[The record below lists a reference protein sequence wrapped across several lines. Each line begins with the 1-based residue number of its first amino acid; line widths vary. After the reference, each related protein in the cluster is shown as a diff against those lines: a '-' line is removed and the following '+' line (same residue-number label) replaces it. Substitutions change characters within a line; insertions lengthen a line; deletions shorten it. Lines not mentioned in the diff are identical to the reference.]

1 MARNTSIRKASY
13 YRARRAQLRPRAAA
27 LGLTVADL
35 LADASAW
42 AVLALPTAQ
51 VPGEWGTGVWGE
63 SSGGWGPA
71 AWGDPG
77 IGGWGVE
84 QLSGGWGDA
93 AGAVTDKP
101 ERPQLRILTD
111 PTSLARVVDVESA
124 TADESGLTLKSSG
137 RTGSDSPTSSVSV
150 PDLQSAP
157 NSEDCSV
164 PTWVSTTTTLEH
176 VRAQLRRERR
186 VAYASP
192 TSLVGLA
199 LGERLE
205 HRERMEMGWTVIDA
219 VYHEACMSYDISC
232 QFRASTVVTSA
243 NDKLNVFLGLRTKAA
258 STNLLRAKWGVYKNS
273 SRSRSQIQQRG
284 ERGERELL
292 RNGSSRRAIAARLAR
307 QNRFA
312 QRANPLEL
320 KPNAQTCITIALEAK
335 GKKTRVHDGMRHG
348 IEAYGACVVGVGG
361 LSPREVHHEER
372 GNHRGDAGARTQDA
386 YGCARRCAQ
395 SRGVPLLFARGSSTR
410 RLGMRMA
417 SGRRKKPN
425 GKLYV
430 HNLNIGSTIEG
441 STDRCRVTVQSHT
454 VDMTTGGTPA
464 HHCEDVDTAEA
475 LEADD
480 FSYLLRD
487 SGGSWAGN
495 KDGGTDG
502 ITLEVPPEEVRGGI
516 YERWDNVDFPM
527 KVWVKNYRDEAV
539 DEMLRTEGRG
549 AAEFH
554 KECGNCKEAE
564 PMFRCSRQTCMGPA
578 LYCEKCIAR
587 MHRQL
592 PTHMLEKWSGEFF
605 VLMTL
610 DELGVRA
617 PLQLGHAPGKFC
629 PKTTAAHK
637 DFVIIDTLGFRTVKL
652 NFCGCDSTVS
662 HQQQLMR
669 ACLWPATSLDPQ
681 TCGTFNAM
689 RLFEISAYD
698 FVRSLE
704 LLSNTDGLKLVPDRR
719 RAFRAI
725 VRQYRMSEMMKRA
738 GRGHDDKGVNGT
750 KQGELAL
757 LCRQC
762 PHPDINLPEG
772 WDRINWAEMDQDES
786 YKYYQ
791 FLATDANF
799 KLINRNMSTEERDPV
814 VGDGT
819 GFFCNCADYSEHIR
833 KHVDDEEISSCSGF
847 QAMFLAN
854 AKRVKGLRVTGV
866 GGVTC
871 ARHNMWRPNGLDDL
885 QAGERGSQLRGY
897 VPVFKERVDVNA
909 RAAREVSFEARSLEG
924 HKKGCHSPHS
934 FHLLWGAGCMH
945 GETVEQNWEFLNGAA
960 TSTKL
965 MGLGARFAAL
975 EGLFAFHNWHRQIA
989 HHLILKRRMA
999 EDIKEGKMHQEAF
1012 NVFDA
1017 GLSERKPELMAEWKV
1032 LVKKWEKEA
1041 HVEGEKGSPYEY
1053 DEAVTTL
1060 KDVRLKL
1067 VQEEY
1072 VRTGDGDEV
1081 ECEDTPSTFISM
1093 GMEIE
1098 ETQRQLA
1105 VTIQACSAHP
1115 SSTQQIDIMKRP
1127 FCKLQGTYMPKV
1139 RRYLSTSQRAIWD
1152 ADNREPEAT
1161 RLFMPSDLPS
1171 KVHRQ
1176 KVCAKGLDGVEA
1188 RLREAEAGETLNHL
1202 RQGLRTRTATTRFKV
1217 RNWSGQRALTRGQ
1230 GILRQINIKIHASK
1244 LRYRYAR
1251 QAILKLKLHGDWEH
1265 RLRVL
1270 AEDDVRGLNERTLT
1284 DEEKSQR
1291 ECLVA
1296 MGQAPEEGGVAGL
1309 GDVVSGETHRTLS
1322 WIWYESSAKDNN
1334 DEKLHEALRVEW
1346 SKAYLRSRRWQEDL
1360 VMVEEEMRR
1369 TIEFGEWA
1377 GKVWKLR
1384 ASART
1389 KRLGTAAPISPEVAE
1404 GVRAYAMEQV
1414 DRERR
1419 TTDKLTREWAPI
1431 QARAAEYLRGE
1442 DISGRPAIVVEVDN
1456 DALRWA
1462 EGIANEREE
1471 VENDMYQ

>member
-1 MARNTSIRKASY
+1 
-13 YRARRAQLRPRAAA
+13 
-27 LGLTVADL
+27 
-35 LADASAW
+35 
-42 AVLALPTAQ
+42 
-51 VPGEWGTGVWGE
+51 
-63 SSGGWGPA
+63 
-71 AWGDPG
+71 
-77 IGGWGVE
+77 
-84 QLSGGWGDA
+84 
-93 AGAVTDKP
+93 
-101 ERPQLRILTD
+101 
-111 PTSLARVVDVESA
+111 
-124 TADESGLTLKSSG
+124 
-137 RTGSDSPTSSVSV
+137 
-150 PDLQSAP
+150 
-157 NSEDCSV
+157 
-164 PTWVSTTTTLEH
+164 
-176 VRAQLRRERR
+176 
-186 VAYASP
+186 
-192 TSLVGLA
+192 
-199 LGERLE
+199 
-205 HRERMEMGWTVIDA
+205 
-219 VYHEACMSYDISC
+219 
-232 QFRASTVVTSA
+232 
-243 NDKLNVFLGLRTKAA
+243 
-258 STNLLRAKWGVYKNS
+258 
-273 SRSRSQIQQRG
+273 
-284 ERGERELL
+284 
-292 RNGSSRRAIAARLAR
+292 
-307 QNRFA
+307 
-312 QRANPLEL
+312 
-320 KPNAQTCITIALEAK
+320 
-335 GKKTRVHDGMRHG
+335 
-348 IEAYGACVVGVGG
+348 
-361 LSPREVHHEER
+361 
-372 GNHRGDAGARTQDA
+372 
-386 YGCARRCAQ
+386 
-395 SRGVPLLFARGSSTR
+395 
-410 RLGMRMA
+410 
-417 SGRRKKPN
+417 
-425 GKLYV
+425 
-430 HNLNIGSTIEG
+430 
-441 STDRCRVTVQSHT
+441 
-454 VDMTTGGTPA
+454 
-464 HHCEDVDTAEA
+464 
-475 LEADD
+475 
-480 FSYLLRD
+480 
-487 SGGSWAGN
+487 
-495 KDGGTDG
+495 
-502 ITLEVPPEEVRGGI
+502 
-516 YERWDNVDFPM
+516 M

-539 DEMLRTEGRG
+539 DEMLRAEGRG

-592 PTHMLEKWSGEFF
+592 PTHMLEVSSLTFRRTFTHE
-605 VLMTL
+605 M
-610 DELGVRA
+610 GVRA

-629 PKTTAAHK
+629 PKATAAHK
-637 DFVIIDTLGFRTVKL
+637 DFVIIDTLGIRTVKL

-662 HQQQLMR
+662 HRQQLMR

-681 TCGTFNAM
+681 TCATFNAV
-689 RLFEISAYD
+689 RLFEVQNCLGKISAYD

-704 LLSNTDGLKLVPDRR
+704 LLSNTDGLKPVPDRR

-725 VRQYRMSEMMKRA
+725 VRQYQMSEMMKRA
-738 GRGHDDKGVNGT
+738 GRGHDDQGVNGT

-799 KLINRNMSTEERDPV
+799 KLINRNVSTEERDPV

-819 GFFCNCADYSEHIR
+819 GFFCNRADYSEHIR

-871 ARHNMWRPNGLDDL
+871 ARHNMWRPNGLGDL
-885 QAGERGSQLRGY
+885 QAGERYCNMDFLFFSAVLNFAVMYLVMSYNIACQFSKNVWTRMPELPEKYHLKFDPSRVRWM
-897 VPVFKERVDVNA
+897 VPNFH
-909 RAAREVSFEARSLEG
+909 LPG
-924 HKKGCHSPHS
+924 HKEGCHSPHS
-934 FHLLWGAGCMH
+934 FHWLWGAGCTH
-945 GETVEQNWEFLNGAA
+945 GEIVEQNWEFLNGAA
-960 TSTKL
+960 ASTKL

-975 EGLFAFHNWHRQIA
+975 EGLFAFHNWRRQIA

-1012 NVFDA
+1012 NAFDA
-1017 GLSERKPELMAEWKV
+1017 GLSERKPELVAEWKV
-1032 LVKKWEKEA
+1032 LVEKWEKEA

-1067 VQEEY
+1067 AQEEY
-1072 VRTGDGDEV
+1072 ARTGDGDEV

-1105 VTIQACSAHP
+1105 VTIRACGAHP
-1115 SSTQQIDIMKRP
+1115 SSTQQIDIMKRRALLRIRLAA
-1127 FCKLQGTYMPKV
+1127 FRKLQGTYMPKV

-1171 KVHRQ
+1171 KIHRQ
-1176 KVCAKGLDGVEA
+1176 KECAKGLDGVEA

-1202 RQGLRTRTATTRFKV
+1202 RQGLRTRTATTRFKA

-1291 ECLVA
+1291 ERLVA

-1309 GDVVSGETHRTLS
+1309 GDIVSGETHRTLS

-1346 SKAYLRSRRWQEDL
+1346 SKAYSRSRRWREDL

-1404 GVRAYAMEQV
+1404 GVRAYAMKQV

-1431 QARAAEYLRGE
+1431 RARAAEYLRGE
-1442 DISGRPAIVVEVDN
+1442 DISGRPAIIVEADN